1 MESSWIYFASD
12 RPTTNLVFQFSNLTF
27 VQNMLFTF
35 EPNLKELMNMQ
46 SYNLYTRFMNEVVYV
61 GHAPRPKLGWLSP
74 HIRTPQIL
82 DYLATFKDHKENSPN
97 LSNRAFPD
105 DFYTLSNQGKP
116 TAMAKLSSWLSLKQ
130 YKLQTAREFYAQ
142 EWGFYFDAVIVL
154 VLLLVGAVVL
164 HLLPSASASTEF
176 NAKHSEETKN
186 QKQHAQSLLLQN
198 NQRTSRF
205 TKIKNS
211 IKNLFKVK

>member
-1 MESSWIYFASD
+1 MEFSWTYFASD

-46 SYNLYTRFMNEVVYV
+46 SYNLYTRFMNEVAYA

-97 LSNRAFPD
+97 LSNRAYPD
-105 DFYTLSNQGKP
+105 DFYTLNCEP
-116 TAMAKLSSWLSLKQ
+116 TAMAKLNSWVSRKQ

-142 EWGFYFDAVIVL
+142 EWGFYFDAVIAL
-154 VLLLVGAVVL
+154 VFILVGSVVL
-164 HLLPSASASTEF
+164 HLLPSASASSGF
-176 NAKHSEETKN
+176 NAKHAQETKEN
-186 QKQHAQSLLLQN
+186 QQPAKNFLLKTSQH
-198 NQRTSRF
+198 TTRF
-205 TKIKNS
+205 AKIKNS
-211 IKNLFKVK
+211 IKNLFKVG